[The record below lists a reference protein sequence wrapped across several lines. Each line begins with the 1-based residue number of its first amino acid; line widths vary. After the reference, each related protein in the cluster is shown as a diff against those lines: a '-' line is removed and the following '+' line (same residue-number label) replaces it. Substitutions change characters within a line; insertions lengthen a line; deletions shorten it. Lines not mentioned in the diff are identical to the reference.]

1 MGVVGLQLITAI
13 TGNVKLKPIVWTKS
27 KTSNVIHLQCIVIKE
42 AAYYVDADGPRVQT
56 LTTG

>member
-27 KTSNVIHLQCIVIKE
+27 RTSNVIHLQCIVIKE
-42 AAYYVDADGPRVQT
+42 AAYYVNE
-56 LTTG
+56 TGHVSRL